1 LIKGFGERSKRNMK
15 SSLGEKWFYGINYV
29 FLALAAISCLLPLV
43 HILSLSLSSY
53 QAIISGQVS
62 LWPRGLTF
70 EAYKTLYEGTNIVKA
85 FRNSIVI
92 TVVGV
97 GLSMLFTIMAAY
109 PLARSYFYARRFFTL
124 VIVFTMLFGTPLIPL
139 FLVVKE
145 LGLVNTYGALWLPS
159 LISAFNMLILRTFF
173 MNLPEELEEAARLD
187 GCGEWGLLI
196 RIVLPLSLPA
206 LATLT
211 LFYGVGYWNSF
222 LHVLIF
228 INESDR
234 MNLAVMIQ
242 QMVASSSILQELN
255 QIKQDDLQQITPE
268 SIKSAGVIVL
278 IVPMLIIY
286 PFLQKYF
293 VKGAMIGAIKG

>member
-1 LIKGFGERSKRNMK
+1 VKGANRNMK

-293 VKGAMIGAIKG
+293 VKGALIGAIKG

>member
-1 LIKGFGERSKRNMK
+1 VKGANRNMK
-15 SSLGEKWFYGINYV
+15 STLGEKWFYGINYG
-29 FLALAAISCLLPLV
+29 FLAFIAISCLLPLV
-43 HILSLSLSSY
+43 HIFSLSLSSY

-70 EAYKTLYEGTNIVKA
+70 EAYKSLYEGTILVKA

-92 TVVGV
+92 TLVGV
-97 GLSMLFTIMAAY
+97 GLSMLLTIMAAY
-109 PLARSYFYARRFFTL
+109 PLAKSYFYARRFFTL
-124 VIVFTMLFGTPLIPL
+124 IIVFTMLFGTPLIPL

-145 LGLVNTYGALWLPS
+145 LGLLDTYGALWLPS
-159 LISAFNMLILRTFF
+159 LISVFNMLILRTFF

-187 GCGEWGLLI
+187 GCGDWGLLI
-196 RIVLPLSLPA
+196 RIVLPLSMPA

-211 LFYGVGYWNSF
+211 LFYGVSYWNSF
-222 LHVLIF
+222 LNVLMF
-228 INESDR
+228 INDSGR

-255 QIKQDDLQQITPE
+255 QIKQDDLQNITPE
-268 SIKSAGVIVL
+268 SIKSAGVIVM

-293 VKGAMIGAIKG
+293 VKGVMIGAIKG

>member
-1 LIKGFGERSKRNMK
+1 MK
-15 SSLGEKWFYGINYV
+15 STLGEKWFYGINYGFLV
-29 FLALAAISCLLPLV
+29 FISISCLLPLV
-43 HILSLSLSSY
+43 HIFSLSLSSY

-70 EAYKTLYEGTNIVKA
+70 EAYKSLYEGTNLVKA

-109 PLARSYFYARRFFTL
+109 PLAKSYFYARRFFTL

-145 LGLVNTYGALWLPS
+145 LKLLDTYGALWLPS
-159 LISAFNMLILRTFF
+159 LISVFNMLILRTFF

-187 GCGEWGLLI
+187 GCGDWGLLI
-196 RIVLPLSLPA
+196 RIVLPLSMPA

-211 LFYGVGYWNSF
+211 LFYGVSYWNSF
-222 LHVLIF
+222 LNVLMF
-228 INESDR
+228 INDSGR

-255 QIKQDDLQQITPE
+255 QIKQDDLQNITPE
-268 SIKSAGVIVL
+268 SIKSAGVIVM

>member
-1 LIKGFGERSKRNMK
+1 LVKGANRNMK

-293 VKGAMIGAIKG
+293 VKGALIGAIKG